1 MLNTKQ
7 SNAHGY
13 VASLV
18 VILLSVAVTLLLL
31 LNRQQVIDQV
41 YVWQY
46 TPSAEISAI
55 VDRTSMNEK
64 GEFLF
69 YASHPTIEESKV
81 FNEKCA
87 RIEHSAAILG
97 CYDGRNIYVYNVKN
111 PKLDGI
117 REVTSAHE
125 MLHAAYMR
133 LSDEE
138 RKKIDDLLETEYA
151 KLRNDTEFA
160 ERMAFYARTEPGER
174 DNELH
179 SIIGTE
185 LESISAELEQYYKR
199 YFNDRKKVVALHTQY
214 ASVFASLQLRSKELS
229 DQLTVLA
236 DAIEE
241 NSGVYNMQVSQLNKD
256 IATFNTRANNGE
268 FETQAQF
275 DAERARLTA
284 RVAELD
290 RLRLS
295 INADRMAYKELREE
309 LLSIAS
315 ESDALNRSIDSS
327 SLAPSPSL

>member
-1 MLNTKQ
+1 MLSTKRFKSQ
-7 SNAHGY
+7 GY
-13 VASLV
+13 IASLV
-18 VILLSVAVTLLLL
+18 VVLLAVVATLFLVT
-31 LNRQQVIDQV
+31 NRQQIVDSV

-46 TPSAEISAI
+46 QPTAEIEAI
-55 VDRTSMNEK
+55 AERTSMSKE

-69 YASHPTIEESKV
+69 YASRPSIEESTV

-87 RIEHSAAILG
+87 RIEQSAAILG
-97 CYDGRNIYVYNVKN
+97 CYDGRNIYVYNVTN

-125 MLHAAYMR
+125 MLHAVYLR
-133 LSDEE
+133 LSAEEREVVDKLVEAEYLKLSNDEE
-138 RKKIDDLLETEYA
+138 
-151 KLRNDTEFA
+151 FA
-160 ERMAFYARTEPGER
+160 ARMEFYARTEPGER

-185 LESISAELEQYYKR
+185 VASISPELERHYKQY
-199 YFNDRKKVVALHTQY
+199 FDDRNKVVALHAQY
-214 ASVFASLQLRSKELS
+214 ASVFASLQLRSKEIS
-229 DQLTVLA
+229 EQITAIADQ
-236 DAIEE
+236 IEANTDE
-241 NSGVYNMQVSQLNKD
+241 YNTGVNQLNRD
-256 IATFNTRANNGE
+256 IATFNARANSGA

-284 RVAELD
+284 RVAQLD
-290 RLRLS
+290 GLRAS
-295 INADRMAYKELREE
+295 INDDRSVYNTLREE